1 MFLTIALRIDLPNT
15 DSDVDQ
21 GDVLVGQ
28 TSDQSSEVSA
38 EDEIEEIMEIQKKA
52 KKEFKR
58 NFRTYKESKKKVKE
72 IKKSRMGNAPYYP
85 VVAMPPDSNTGSS
98 GSHPPQQKVFKTKS
112 QT

>member
-1 MFLTIALRIDLPNT
+1 MVEVANCLSSLHAVRPMQYKIFLLIAFRIDLPNT

-72 IKKSRMGNAPYYP
+72 IKKSRMG
-85 VVAMPPDSNTGSS
+85 MLHTI
-98 GSHPPQQKVFKTKS
+98 Q
-112 QT
+112 